1 MCQPPLFDEV
11 FAGGA
16 TPGLVRPSQPS
27 SLGRVYGR
35 LLVGVLNV
43 VGLGGKTSPAGAS
56 VATALF
62 PMPANAKMGSRA
74 RATGSP
80 ESDDLRSP
88 RGVGRGNA
96 AHGRS
101 ATVAEG
107 VMRSPWRPS
116 PSVRLATGR
125 PRSLSAVVRMSPVP
139 GGAGRFR
146 RRSPGWLG
154 APLGAQARGTS
165 PLRTP
170 AAGEEG
176 MLCSHSNPWPRSAP
190 TLAPSTSS
198 RSPPRCSAD
207 IRQYARRHTAN
218 PSGPP
223 TRGYSPAFNCVD
235 EWW

>member
-107 VMRSPWRPS
+107 VMRSPWRPAVLMS
-116 PSVRLATGR
+116 LDDLVGR
-125 PRSLSAVVRMSPVP
+125 
-139 GGAGRFR
+139 GASSRWSGCPPFR
-146 RRSPGWLG
+146 
-154 APLGAQARGTS
+154 AARGGF
-165 PLRTP
+165 
-170 AAGEEG
+170 AGV
-176 MLCSHSNPWPRSAP
+176 
-190 TLAPSTSS
+190 
-198 RSPPRCSAD
+198 
-207 IRQYARRHTAN
+207 RRAGLEH
-218 PSGPP
+218 
-223 TRGYSPAFNCVD
+223 R
-235 EWW
+235 